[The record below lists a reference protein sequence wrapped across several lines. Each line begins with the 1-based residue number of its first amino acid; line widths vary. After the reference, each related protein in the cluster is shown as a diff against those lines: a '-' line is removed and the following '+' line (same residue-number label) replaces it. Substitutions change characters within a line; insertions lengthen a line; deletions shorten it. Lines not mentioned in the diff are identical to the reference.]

1 MRAGRGS
8 GQMLR
13 KARNGMRRQTQV
25 LDERPPFGAVGM
37 DGHVDGVMMIESESI
52 VNEGLTA
59 GTHGQRSREA
69 CLERTGRG
77 W

>member
-8 GQMLR
+8 GQYAPEGQER
-13 KARNGMRRQTQV
+13 EAEETQV

-37 DGHVDGVMMIESESI
+37 DSHIDRVMMIESESI
-52 VNEGLTA
+52 VNEGDRGHSPA
-59 GTHGQRSREA
+59 ARARNV
-69 CLERTGRG
+69 LERIGRG